1 MKAPAPL
8 GLHKVSQRP
17 YNLRTPRR
25 AISCFGFHREWRATG
40 LYLRRALIRR
50 YGRYLAPPRAQ

>member
-1 MKAPAPL
+1 MRAPAPL

-25 AISCFGFHREWRATG
+25 LITCFGFHREWRTTG
-40 LYLRRALIRR
+40 HYLRGVLIRR
-50 YGRYLAPPRAQ
+50 YGRYLAAPRAL